1 MFDYKKEEI
10 NMSGNLGELGIGIK
24 GRVLGY
30 EKDARSYRRRLMAM
44 GLTPSTEF
52 KVIRRAPL
60 GDPMEINVR
69 GYSLSLRKHEA
80 SAVLVQKL

>member
-1 MFDYKKEEI
+1 
-10 NMSGNLGELGIGIK
+10 MSSNLGELGIGAQ

-30 EKDARSYRRRLMAM
+30 EKEAKTYRRRLMAM

-52 KVIRRAPL
+52 KVVRRAPL

-80 SAVLVQKL
+80 SAVLVQKM

>member
-1 MFDYKKEEI
+1 
-10 NMSGNLGELGIGIK
+10 MSGNLGELGIGVE
-24 GRVLGY
+24 GRVVGY
-30 EKDARSYRRRLMAM
+30 EKGAKTYRRRLMAM

-69 GYSLSLRKHEA
+69 GYSLSLRKQEA
-80 SAVLVQKL
+80 SAILVQTLGA